1 MAHRKRVSAYRRQ
14 GVSAFAYLLKLTSA
28 NRSRFTFCFQQN
40 AKSRNFMAVGGGVS
54 AWGEGERVGVSA
66 GGVSALGRR
75 GNVSAYRRGGGGG
88 SSIHL
93 RFRVRMN
100 DLSKRVNLRRPKRFG
115 FLNMLALPE
124 KRIRTLS
131 LRRHAHTPTRRP
143 VPPTP
148 TRPHADTPTRSLPL
162 PRRHAHTPT
171 RRHADPFPHV
181 DPFPHADPFPPRR
194 YADTFP
200 FPLTPIR
207 FP

>member
-54 AWGEGERVGVSA
+54 AWGVGERVGVSA

-75 GNVSAYRRGGGGG
+75 GNVSAYRRGG
-88 SSIHL
+88 SNIHM

-131 LRRHAHTPTRRP
+131 LRRHAHTPTRAHAD
-143 VPPTP
+143 TP
-148 TRPHADTPTRSLPL
+148 TRSPHADTPTRSPSPSRQYVSPDLPSG
-162 PRRHAHTPT
+162 P
-171 RRHADPFPHV
+171 
-181 DPFPHADPFPPRR
+181 
-194 YADTFP
+194 Y
-200 FPLTPIR
+200 
-207 FP
+207 

>member
-75 GNVSAYRRGGGGG
+75 GNVSAYRRVGERRLEHTHAV
-88 SSIHL
+88 S
-93 RFRVRMN
+93 VRMN
-100 DLSKRVNLRRPKRFG
+100 DLSKRLNLRRPKRFG

-131 LRRHAHTPTRRP
+131 LRRHAHTPTRA
-143 VPPTP
+143 
-148 TRPHADTPTRSLPL
+148 HADTPTR
-162 PRRHAHTPT
+162 
-171 RRHADPFPHV
+171 
-181 DPFPHADPFPPRR
+181 FPHADPFPYADPFPPRR
-194 YADTFP
+194 HAPHADTP
-200 FPLTPIR
+200 PADTPTRSPSPLTPIR